1 MSIRSLFTRK
11 AAVVEAPA
19 PAPLISDEKLAVAT
33 VILKRVGLIDPE
45 IYGFDRSIQ
54 RLGSYFGNRFEWT
67 ERSSKMRFLIRLDPE
82 RTHVRSI
89 TVVTITDG
97 ENSRY
102 SNSLIAQAN
111 EELKAL
117 FTI

>member
-1 MSIRSLFTRK
+1 MSIRSLFNRK

-19 PAPLISDEKLAVAT
+19 PAPLISEEKLAVAT

-45 IYGFDRSIQ
+45 IYGFDRSVQ
-54 RLGSYFGNRFEWT
+54 RLSSYFGNTFEWT
-67 ERSSKMRFLIRLDPE
+67 ERSNKMRFLIHLDL
-82 RTHVRSI
+82 THTFVRGI
-89 TVVTITDG
+89 TVTTITNG

-102 SNSLIAQAN
+102 PNALIAQAN

-117 FTI
+117 FSA